1 MSVSDEIAIFA
12 AKIALVLGFVVLC
25 GTLCLCASGG
35 KNKKK
40 STDKYFTMKKYEEM
54 PTIDFLS
61 GKVQVIVKPPQQGSP
76 KPQAFIYDFDVN
88 KLDELQKFVSLV
100 IGIHSNDRIVALRI
114 DSPGGSASAFS
125 TAYATIKR
133 LEKHGIKTVALVDGC
148 ALSGGYMAACAC
160 QEIVASPSAQVG
172 SIGVILQ
179 TISVRDL
186 LERFGVK
193 PIYMTTTNHK
203 GLGGPLDRITP
214 EREEALRIELDYTYE
229 HFKSIVLGARGA
241 KITNQDEVFTARSW
255 YVSSAPAGLVDTVKT
270 SDDYLL
276 ELLKTHD
283 ILEVERNDEKS
294 RFDKLLESLDVRSY
308 IKNLLKPQLV
318 A

>member
-12 AKIALVLGFVVLC
+12 AKIGLVLGFVVLC
-25 GTLCLCASGG
+25 GAFCMCSSCGG
-35 KNKKK
+35 KSKKGA
-40 STDKYFTMKKYEEM
+40 SDSKYFTMKKYELV
-54 PTIDFLS
+54 PTFEFSD
-61 GKVQVIVKPPQQGSP
+61 GKVQVLVEPASRTR
-76 KPQAFIYDFDVN
+76 KPQALTYDFDIE
-88 KLDELQKFVSLV
+88 KPDELQKFVQLAV
-100 IGIHSNDRIVALRI
+100 AITPAIVTFRI

-125 TAYATIKR
+125 AAYASIRR
-133 LEKHGIKTVALVDGC
+133 LESRGIKTVALIDGC

-179 TISVRDL
+179 TISIRDL

-193 PIYMTTTNHK
+193 PVYMTTTNHK

-214 EREEALRIELDYTYE
+214 EREEALRTELGYTYD

-241 KITNQDEVFTARSW
+241 KITNQDEVFSARAW
-255 YVSSAPAGLVDTVKT
+255 YVSSAPAGLVDIVSTG
-270 SDDYLL
+270 DDYLL
-276 ELLKTHD
+276 ELSKTHD
-283 ILEVERNDEKS
+283 ILVVERNDEKS
-294 RFDKLLESLDVRSY
+294 RLDKLFESLDIRSH
-308 IKNLLKPQLV
+308 IKNLSVPRLV